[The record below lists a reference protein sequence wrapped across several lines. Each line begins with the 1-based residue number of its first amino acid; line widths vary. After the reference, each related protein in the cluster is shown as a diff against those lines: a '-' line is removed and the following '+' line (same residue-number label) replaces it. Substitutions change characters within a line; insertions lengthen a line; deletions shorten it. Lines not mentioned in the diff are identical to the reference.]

1 MLTLPLLFQVLK
13 PVVSA
18 AGEGNTVLL
27 EFFIR
32 RSIMLMYVI
41 SSAFQNQLGVTF
53 KCLLTDFCIFAFS
66 SLACSS
72 TLHLSFAYVRYYFF
86 LFFVTPKPRVF
97 HLHLHFFNWTFM
109 NYFYLW
115 AFQCQN
121 YAPCFIPVLP
131 ALCVSSSQ
139 GLSYCTYQGS
149 ISAYYITVLR
159 AVIVTHRI
167 NV

>member
-32 RSIMLMYVI
+32 RYIMLMYMI
-41 SSAFQNQLGVTF
+41 SSALQNQLGVTF
-53 KCLLTDFCIFAFS
+53 KCLLTDFYIFAFS

-72 TLHLSFAYVRYYFF
+72 MLHLSFAYVRYYFF
-86 LFFVTPKPRVF
+86 LFFVTPKPSFF
-97 HLHLHFFNWTFM
+97 HLHLHFFSWTLM

-115 AFQCQN
+115 AFQCQT
-121 YAPCFIPVLP
+121 YAPCFIT
-131 ALCVSSSQ
+131 LCLHSLHSVSQ
-139 GLSYCTYQGS
+139 LLKVFPIVRT
-149 ISAYYITVLR
+149 R
-159 AVIVTHRI
+159 AVFLHITSLCWEL
-167 NV
+167 